1 MLKNN
6 LIMDI
11 ILNETT
17 SNVIF
22 AIFFITYLVLALY
35 VIYNELKY
43 NENKFESTIWILLSI
58 FIPIV
63 PPIVYIFMRKKHLK
77 RTLT

>member
-1 MLKNN
+1 
-6 LIMDI
+6 MDI